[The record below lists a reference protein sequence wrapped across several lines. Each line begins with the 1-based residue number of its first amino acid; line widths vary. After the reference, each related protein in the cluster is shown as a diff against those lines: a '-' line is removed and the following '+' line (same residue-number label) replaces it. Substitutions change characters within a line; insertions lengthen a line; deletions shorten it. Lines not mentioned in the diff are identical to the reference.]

1 MKRKNTNLDQ
11 IVDSIIAINPILF
24 KNLAKPK
31 HLTSTITFGAH
42 IVIMT
47 LQKCGRLSMSEI
59 GKKLSIP
66 RPNVTAMIDKL
77 ITAGL
82 VERKPYLNDRRI
94 IHIGLT
100 KRGMKST
107 FEIDKTV
114 RDHIKNKLS
123 VLSSEDVGILSHALH
138 DVQNVLAKISLTC

>member
-1 MKRKNTNLDQ
+1 MKMKTTTLDQ
-11 IVDSIIAINPILF
+11 IVDTIIEINPILF

-47 LQKCGRLSMSEI
+47 LQRCGTLSMSEI

-66 RPNVTAMIDKL
+66 KPNVTAMIDKL
-77 ITAGL
+77 IIHGL
-82 VERKPYLNDRRI
+82 VERKPDLKDRRI

-107 FEIDKTV
+107 IEIDKTV

-123 VLSSEDVGILSHALH
+123 VLSNEDIGILSHALS
-138 DVQNVLAKISLTC
+138 DVRNVLAKISLTC